1 MLRVVPIGPI
11 PPFTATCQLHLR
23 MAGLLVVVYYFAA
36 FSLRGLDRAEDGPG
50 DSPRHSSFD
59 RSASTGQ
66 LRERQRL
73 ESALRAGAYPFE
85 MAKVDLRS
93 SEYEATGASNCC
105 LWYAPAF

>member
-1 MLRVVPIGPI
+1 MMLRVVPIGPI

-66 LRERQRL
+66 LRQVSFERGKD
-73 ESALRAGAYPFE
+73 S
-85 MAKVDLRS
+85 KVL
-93 SEYEATGASNCC
+93 
-105 LWYAPAF
+105 